1 MPAKRE
7 PTRDDLRK
15 EEREIGANIPEGM
28 KGEDDSD
35 SARGVEKRGDEKE
48 QE

>member
-1 MPAKRE
+1 MPAKRDR
-7 PTRDDLRK
+7 TRDDLRK

-35 SARGVEKRGDEKE
+35 SARGEEKREDGKE
-48 QE
+48 TE

>member
-1 MPAKRE
+1 MRAKRE
-7 PTRDDLRK
+7 PTREDLKK

-35 SARGVEKRGDEKE
+35 AARGEEKR
-48 QE
+48 